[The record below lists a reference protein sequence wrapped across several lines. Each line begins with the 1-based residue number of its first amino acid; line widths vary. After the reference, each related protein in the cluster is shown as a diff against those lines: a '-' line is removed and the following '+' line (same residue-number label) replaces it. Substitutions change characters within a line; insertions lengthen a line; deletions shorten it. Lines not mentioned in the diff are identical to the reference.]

1 MGKYLVKVN
10 YEETKTEYVEVLP
23 LLPLLALNKYLLA
36 EQNHTW
42 TLLNNYDKFFL
53 YKYKLLT
60 L

>member
-53 YKYKLLT
+53 
-60 L
+60 